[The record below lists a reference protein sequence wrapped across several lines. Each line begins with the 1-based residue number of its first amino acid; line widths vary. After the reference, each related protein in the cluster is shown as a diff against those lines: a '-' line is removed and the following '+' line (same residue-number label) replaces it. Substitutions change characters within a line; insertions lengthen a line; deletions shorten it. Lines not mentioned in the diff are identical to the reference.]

1 MLRQRMWR
9 LHLPIATTPPP
20 IKTTAPHHN
29 TSIPPQAPCGRRTR
43 RILRSGRTSRYG
55 FPTLLSYL
63 IHIKDA
69 ARPLNPPFHLPSIP
83 NPTLQ
88 THQLQ
93 DVRECANNIKELIK
107 GMKDL
112 CKSTTAMSL
121 FSKSLAKTNKKVADK
136 LAGLAT
142 HSEDMEAVPLLHRFA
157 NTLGE
162 MASAH
167 DTLVHSL
174 TQSFIVP
181 LETFCA
187 HEADKATEHEKTY
200 QQEKHAFTD
209 ALGKLLRGPLK
220 PSTKTPPATT
230 LTTRAREVGQ
240 ARRGME
246 QARHRL
252 AHRVDSLEVRRTL
265 ELTEGVAAVLFA
277 FQAHHLML
285 VDSMATLGPSLDEL
299 RASQSKAREGL
310 REGEEQWERR
320 AEMLDML
327 LPTEVAER
335 SVDACDE
342 ARLAHLSTVEAA
354 AITPLSTSLLDLVDR
369 KFGVLDVQQSLRTFF
384 MPRAAPGV
392 HHESYLHMRVPTKG
406 LGE

>member
-1 MLRQRMWR
+1 M
-9 LHLPIATTPPP
+9 
-20 IKTTAPHHN
+20 
-29 TSIPPQAPCGRRTR
+29 
-43 RILRSGRTSRYG
+43 RSGPTIRFG
-55 FPTLLSYL
+55 FPTLFSYL

-83 NPTLQ
+83 NPTPQ

-112 CKSTTAMSL
+112 CKATTAMSL
-121 FSKSLAKTNKKVADK
+121 SSKSLAKTNKQVADK

-157 NTLGE
+157 NTLGD

-187 HEADKATEHEKTY
+187 HEADKATEHEKNY

-230 LTTRAREVGQ
+230 LNTRAREVGQ

-252 AHRVDSLEVRRTL
+252 AHTVDSLEVRRTL

-277 FQAHHLML
+277 FQAYHLML
-285 VDSMATLGPSLDEL
+285 VDSMATLGPSLDDL
-299 RASQSKAREGL
+299 RATQSKAREGS

-342 ARLAHLSTVEAA
+342 ARFAHLSTVEAA

-369 KFGVLDVQQSLRTFF
+369 KFGVLDVQQYLRTFF
-384 MPRAAPGV
+384 QPRAAPGV
-392 HHESYLHMRVPTKG
+392 HHESYMHMRVPTKG
-406 LGE
+406 LGK